1 MFLELVM
8 ATAMVENGISTVNTI
23 YIMKSDGSLLE
34 VPKVGTS
41 EPNNIVIKKTP
52 ISAVND
58 INRQLTTYI
67 VSDKDIYGNKEPNIT
82 IKSDDITILVFR
94 KILYRRCTVYLVSQ
108 SSDKGS
114 RILAYLYS
122 KINHSA
128 QSFGTDCF
136 NVKMADIKKYIA
148 ETITQPFHFGID

>member
-1 MFLELVM
+1 MFVELVM
-8 ATAMVENGISTVNTI
+8 ANAMAENGISPVNTI

-82 IKSDDITILVFR
+82 IKSDDITILIFR

>member
-1 MFLELVM
+1 M
-8 ATAMVENGISTVNTI
+8 ANAMAENGISTVNTI
-23 YIMKSDGSLLE
+23 YIMKSDGSLQ
-34 VPKVGTS
+34 VVSKVGTS
-41 EPNNIVIKKTP
+41 EPNNIVINETP
-52 ISAVND
+52 ISSVND

-67 VSDKDIYGNKEPNIT
+67 VSDTNTYGNEEPNIT
-82 IKSDDITILVFR
+82 IKSDDITILIFR

>member
-1 MFLELVM
+1 M
-8 ATAMVENGISTVNTI
+8 ANAMAENGISPVNTI

-82 IKSDDITILVFR
+82 IKSDDITILIFR

-136 NVKMADIKKYIA
+136 NVKMADIKKYIE

>member
-1 MFLELVM
+1 M
-8 ATAMVENGISTVNTI
+8 AENNGKNTINTI
-23 YIMKSDGSLLE
+23 YIMKSDGSLQVVSE
-34 VPKVGTS
+34 VDTS
-41 EPNNIVIKKTP
+41 KTNNIVINETP
-52 ISAVND
+52 ISSVNN

-82 IKSDDITILVFR
+82 IKSDDITILIFR

-136 NVKMADIKKYIA
+136 NVKMDDIKKYIE